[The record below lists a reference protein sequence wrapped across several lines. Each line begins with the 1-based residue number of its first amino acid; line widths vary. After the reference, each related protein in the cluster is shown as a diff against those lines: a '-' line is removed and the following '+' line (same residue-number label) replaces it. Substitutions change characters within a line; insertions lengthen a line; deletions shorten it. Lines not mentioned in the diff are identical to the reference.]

1 LRSAY
6 QNDLKTFKKIA
17 KKKFKILRERGFNRV
32 LKHGLNT
39 FIIIIIIIIIIS
51 AQEGSFKGKK
61 MIEEY

>member
-39 FIIIIIIIIIIS
+39 FIIIIIIS